1 MLDLETQDL
10 IALYALDSLELA
22 ESERIE
28 KLLEYDLEAQ
38 QELRANLELT
48 AWLASQVPFK
58 KAPDDL
64 EFKVMA
70 KIRKFQS
77 IQMPS
82 QKIPETPIR
91 VATRVVIPWFARA
104 SLGFALAASLAALW
118 FGVRNFQLSTDLKT
132 LQDQKTTLSSIVA
145 DNRARVVALLA
156 PDGKTVVGQAI
167 ITHDGRVLM
176 AHNMGKLPPG
186 KTWQAWFLP
195 KKSKT
200 PTSIGVFRG
209 PSVAANIP
217 NEVTAVGISEEPD
230 GGSEKPTT
238 PRAVARM

>member
-10 IALYALDSLELA
+10 IALYALGALELA
-22 ESERIE
+22 DRKRVET
-28 KLLEYDLEAQ
+28 LLEHDQDAQ
-38 QELRANLELT
+38 QELKANLELT
-48 AWLASQVPFK
+48 EMLASTVPFK
-58 KAPDDL
+58 TAPNDLELKVLSKIRQVQTPPKPKAPT
-64 EFKVMA
+64 
-70 KIRKFQS
+70 S
-77 IQMPS
+77 IMRP
-82 QKIPETPIR
+82 
-91 VATRVVIPWFARA
+91 ATRVVIPWFARA

-118 FGVRNFQLSTDLKT
+118 FGVQNQRLAVDLKA

-145 DNRARVVALLA
+145 DNRARIVALLA

-195 KKSKT
+195 KQSKT
-200 PTSIGVFRG
+200 PTSLGIFRG
-209 PSVAANIP
+209 PSVAASIP

-238 PRAVARM
+238 PRAAARM

>member
-1 MLDLETQDL
+1 MLDLETKDL
-10 IALYALDSLELA
+10 IALYALGALELA
-22 ESERIE
+22 ERERVE
-28 KLLEYDLEAQ
+28 KLLEQNQDALA
-38 QELRANLELT
+38 ELNTNLELT
-48 AWLASQVPFK
+48 QMLASQVPFRA
-58 KAPDDL
+58 APDNL
-64 EFKVMA
+64 ELKVLA
-70 KIRKFQS
+70 KIRQL
-77 IQMPS
+77 Q
-82 QKIPETPIR
+82 TPPKPKAPNSAIR
-91 VATRVVIPWFARA
+91 PATRVVIPWFARA

-118 FGVRNFQLSTDLKT
+118 FGLQNQKLALDLKA

-145 DNRARVVALLA
+145 DNRARVVALLT
-156 PDGKTVVGQAI
+156 PDGKIVGQAI

-195 KKSKT
+195 KRST
-200 PTSIGVFRG
+200 VPTSIGVFRG
-209 PSVAANIP
+209 PSVAASIP

>member
-1 MLDLETQDL
+1 MLDLDTQDL
-10 IALYALDSLELA
+10 IILYALDSLEPA
-22 ESERIE
+22 TRERVE
-28 KLLEYDLEAQ
+28 KLLEHDLDAQ
-38 QELRANLELT
+38 QELQQNLVVTQALAARAPLKTAPDELEL
-48 AWLASQVPFK
+48 
-58 KAPDDL
+58 
-64 EFKVMA
+64 KVLT
-70 KIRKFQS
+70 KIRELQAQPKALIPQA
-77 IQMPS
+77 QM
-82 QKIPETPIR
+82 R
-91 VATRVVIPWFARA
+91 LATRVVIPWFARI
-104 SLGFALAASLAALW
+104 SLGFALAAGLAAVW
-118 FGVRNFQLSTDLKT
+118 FGFQNQQLGKDLKT

-209 PSVAANIP
+209 PSVAATIP
-217 NEVTAVGISEEPD
+217 IEITAVGISEEPD
-230 GGSEKPTT
+230 GGSPKPTT

>member
-1 MLDLETQDL
+1 MLDLETKDL
-10 IALYALDSLELA
+10 IALYALDALELA
-22 ESERIE
+22 DRTRVE
-28 KLLEYDLEAQ
+28 KLLEHDQDAQ
-38 QELRANLELT
+38 QELKANLELT
-48 AWLASQVPFK
+48 QMLASTVPFK
-58 KAPDDL
+58 AAPDDL
-64 EFKVMA
+64 ELKVLA
-70 KIRKFQS
+70 KVRQVQTPAKPKAPTS
-77 IQMPS
+77 IMRP
-82 QKIPETPIR
+82 
-91 VATRVVIPWFARA
+91 ATRVVIPWFARA

-118 FGVRNFQLSTDLKT
+118 FGLQNQRLAVDLKA

-167 ITHDGRVLM
+167 ITQDGRVLM

-200 PTSIGVFRG
+200 PTSLGIFRG
-209 PSVAANIP
+209 PSVAATIP

-230 GGSEKPTT
+230 GGSPKPTT

>member
-1 MLDLETQDL
+1 MLDADTQDL
-10 IALYALDSLELA
+10 IALYALDSLEA
-22 ESERIE
+22 AARERIE
-28 KLLEYDLEAQ
+28 KLLEHDPDAQ
-38 QELRANLELT
+38 QELRQNLLVTEM
-48 AWLASQVPFK
+48 LADRVPSK
-58 KAPDDL
+58 VAPDNL
-64 EFKVMA
+64 EFKVLS
-70 KIRKFQS
+70 KIRGLQPQPKTQS
-77 IQMPS
+77 PQP
-82 QKIPETPIR
+82 QLRP
-91 VATRVVIPWFARA
+91 ATRVVIPWFARA
-104 SLGFALAASLAALW
+104 SLGFALTAGLAAVW
-118 FGVRNFQLSTDLKT
+118 FGIQNQQLGKDLKA

-145 DNRARVVALLA
+145 DSRARVVALLA

-209 PSVAANIP
+209 PSVAATIP

-230 GGSEKPTT
+230 GGSPEPTT

>member
-1 MLDLETQDL
+1 MLDRDSQDL
-10 IALYALDSLELA
+10 IVLYALGALEVA
-22 ESERIE
+22 ERERVE
-28 KLLEYDLEAQ
+28 KLLEQNQDAQ
-38 QELRANLELT
+38 AELKANLELT
-48 AWLASQVPFK
+48 KKLASTVPLKTAPDSLELKVLSKIRQVQTTSQP
-58 KAPDDL
+58 KAPTS
-64 EFKVMA
+64 VM
-70 KIRKFQS
+70 R
-77 IQMPS
+77 P
-82 QKIPETPIR
+82 
-91 VATRVVIPWFARA
+91 ATRVVIPWFARA

-118 FGVRNFQLSTDLKT
+118 FGLQNQKLATDLKA

-195 KKSKT
+195 KKSTK
-200 PTSIGVFRG
+200 PTSLGIFRG
-209 PSVAANIP
+209 PSVAASIP

>member
-10 IALYALDSLELA
+10 IALYALGALE
-22 ESERIE
+22 SSDRERVE
-28 KLLEYDLEAQ
+28 KLLEHDGDAQ
-38 QELRANLELT
+38 AELRANLELT
-48 AWLASQVPFK
+48 TKLASTVSFKAVP
-58 KAPDDL
+58 DNL
-64 EFKVMA
+64 ELIVLA
-70 KIRKFQS
+70 KIRQL
-77 IQMPS
+77 Q
-82 QKIPETPIR
+82 TPPKPKALTSVMR
-91 VATRVVIPWFARA
+91 PATRVVIPWFARA

-118 FGVRNFQLSTDLKT
+118 FGLQNQKLAVDLKA
-132 LQDQKTTLSSIVA
+132 LQDQKTTLSSIIA

-167 ITHDGRVLM
+167 ITRDGRVLM

-195 KKSKT
+195 KKSTK
-200 PTSIGVFRG
+200 PTSLGIFRG
-209 PSVAANIP
+209 PSVAATIP

>member
-10 IALYALDSLELA
+10 IALYALGALELA
-22 ESERIE
+22 DRERVE
-28 KLLEYDLEAQ
+28 KLLEHNPDAQ
-38 QELRANLELT
+38 QELKANLELT
-48 AWLASQVPFK
+48 EMLAAQVPFK
-58 KAPDDL
+58 TAPDNL
-64 EFKVMA
+64 EVIVLA
-70 KIRKFQS
+70 KIRQL
-77 IQMPS
+77 QTPS
-82 QKIPETPIR
+82 QPKAPTSVMRP
-91 VATRVVIPWFARA
+91 ATRVVIPWFARA
-104 SLGFALAASLAALW
+104 SLGFALAASLAAVW
-118 FGVRNFQLSTDLKT
+118 FGLQNQKLAVDLRA
-132 LQDQKTTLSSIVA
+132 LQDQKTTLSSIIA

-195 KKSKT
+195 KKSTK
-200 PTSIGVFRG
+200 PTSLGIFRG
-209 PSVAANIP
+209 PSVSATIP

-238 PRAVARM
+238 PRAVAQM

>member
-1 MLDLETQDL
+1 MLDRDSQDL
-10 IALYALDSLELA
+10 IVLYALGALEVA
-22 ESERIE
+22 ERERVE
-28 KLLEYDLEAQ
+28 KLLEQNQDAQ
-38 QELRANLELT
+38 AELKANLELT
-48 AWLASQVPFK
+48 KKLAFTVPFK
-58 KAPDDL
+58 AAPDHLELKVLSRIRQVQTPSQPKAPTS
-64 EFKVMA
+64 VM
-70 KIRKFQS
+70 R
-77 IQMPS
+77 P
-82 QKIPETPIR
+82 
-91 VATRVVIPWFARA
+91 ATRVVIPWFARA
-104 SLGFALAASLAALW
+104 SLGFALAASLTAIW
-118 FGVRNFQLSTDLKT
+118 FGLQNQKLATDLKA

-195 KKSKT
+195 KKSTK
-200 PTSIGVFRG
+200 PTSLGIFRG
-209 PSVAANIP
+209 PSVAASIP

>member
-1 MLDLETQDL
+1 MLDLETKDL
-10 IALYALDSLELA
+10 IALYALDALELA
-22 ESERIE
+22 DRERVE
-28 KLLEYDLEAQ
+28 KLLEYDQDAQ
-38 QELRANLELT
+38 QELKANLELSEM
-48 AWLASQVPFK
+48 LASTVPSK
-58 KAPDDL
+58 TAPDGL
-64 EFKVMA
+64 EFIVLA
-70 KIRKFQS
+70 KIRQL
-77 IQMPS
+77 Q
-82 QKIPETPIR
+82 TPPKSKAPTLVMR
-91 VATRVVIPWFARA
+91 PATRVVIPWFARA

-118 FGVRNFQLSTDLKT
+118 FGLQNQKLAVDLKA

-167 ITHDGRVLM
+167 ITQDGRVLM

-200 PTSIGVFRG
+200 PTSLGIFRG
-209 PSVAANIP
+209 PSVAATIP

-230 GGSEKPTT
+230 GGSPKPTT

>member
-1 MLDLETQDL
+1 MLDLDTQDL
-10 IALYALDSLELA
+10 IALYALGALELPD
-22 ESERIE
+22 RTRVE
-28 KLLEYDLEAQ
+28 KLLEHDQDAQ
-38 QELRANLELT
+38 QELKANLELT
-48 AWLASQVPFK
+48 EMLAGQVPFK
-58 KAPDDL
+58 TAPNDL
-64 EFKVMA
+64 ELKVLA
-70 KIRKFQS
+70 KIRQVQS
-77 IQMPS
+77 QP
-82 QKIPETPIR
+82 QPKTPTPLMR
-91 VATRVVIPWFARA
+91 PATRVVIPWFARA
-104 SLGFALAASLAALW
+104 SLGFALAASLAAIW
-118 FGVRNFQLSTDLKT
+118 FGLQNQKLATDLKT

-195 KKSKT
+195 KKSTT
-200 PTSIGVFRG
+200 PTSLGIFRG
-209 PSVAANIP
+209 PSVAGSIP

>member
-10 IALYALDSLELA
+10 IALYALGALEFA
-22 ESERIE
+22 DRERVE
-28 KLLEYDLEAQ
+28 KLLEHNPDAQ
-38 QELRANLELT
+38 QELKVNLELT
-48 AWLASQVPFK
+48 EMLASQVPFK
-58 KAPDDL
+58 AVPDSL
-64 EFKVMA
+64 EVIVLA
-70 KIRKFQS
+70 KIRQL
-77 IQMPS
+77 Q
-82 QKIPETPIR
+82 TPPKPKAPTLVMR
-91 VATRVVIPWFARA
+91 PATRVVIPWFARA
-104 SLGFALAASLAALW
+104 SLGFALAASLTALW
-118 FGVRNFQLSTDLKT
+118 FGLQNQKLDTDLKA

-195 KKSKT
+195 KKSTK
-200 PTSIGVFRG
+200 PTSLGIFRG
-209 PSVAANIP
+209 PSVAASIP

-238 PRAVARM
+238 PRAVAKM